1 MSDDHRALYQNIQ
14 INNMNTG
21 SCYLTPRKKNTK
33 RKAPAALA
41 LGVCPNTIRR
51 WAKHGRLPFQLT
63 GGGARR
69 FDVSAFK
76 PGEFNNCNQAN
87 LRVHKKAS
95 EESGVV

>member
-1 MSDDHRALYQNIQ
+1 
-14 INNMNTG
+14 MNTG
-21 SCYLTPRKKNTK
+21 VATPLSKKKIQREKLKHTLLNTQQT
-33 RKAPAALA
+33 ALA